1 MLLTMCTYL
10 QIDTNYNCIQELSQ
24 DTNYNCIQG
33 LSQDFPSPSSLG
45 FHSALLIQNM
55 NSAGSNSQISG
66 FCCKLLIRILL
77 FMAKG
82 NRFAKI
88 WDLFAF
94 LSFSKNAKIFEV
106 FCAFLLESAP
116 RKNAKISHKKTNAE
130 KQNGT
135 KNTEEKLLIMICS
148 SNVELSEQLL
158 GN

>member
-82 NRFAKI
+82 K
-88 WDLFAF
+88 
-94 LSFSKNAKIFEV
+94 SF
-106 FCAFLLESAP
+106 
-116 RKNAKISHKKTNAE
+116 RKNLGFICISFVFEKCENFRGFLCFFAWICTAKKCENFTQKNKCGKTKWNKKYWREIINYD
-130 KQNGT
+130 
-135 KNTEEKLLIMICS
+135 MFF
-148 SNVELSEQLL
+148 
-158 GN
+158 